1 MKDVNVHSYNMSGG
15 SKKVYNLLVVNDLW
29 FQHPLLEERQ
39 QNLRVFTVEIYR
51 REEIQNKKMPE
62 KYFVKVM
69 KEIESLIKYDIEIVL
84 FCDHISS
91 FIQSS
96 LSSSKALKMED

>member
-1 MKDVNVHSYNMSGG
+1 
-15 SKKVYNLLVVNDLW
+15 
-29 FQHPLLEERQ
+29 
-39 QNLRVFTVEIYR
+39 
-51 REEIQNKKMPE
+51 MPE

-69 KEIESLIKYDIEIVL
+69 KEIESMIKYDIEIVL

-96 LSSSKALKMED
+96 LSSSKALKMEDWNKGYISLYSRTLSQLEGEITLKKVTSCWIHFSDFD

>member
-1 MKDVNVHSYNMSGG
+1 
-15 SKKVYNLLVVNDLW
+15 
-29 FQHPLLEERQ
+29 
-39 QNLRVFTVEIYR
+39 
-51 REEIQNKKMPE
+51 MPE

-96 LSSSKALKMED
+96 LSSSKALKMEDWNKGYPESFTFRCTHEHYHN

>member
-1 MKDVNVHSYNMSGG
+1 
-15 SKKVYNLLVVNDLW
+15 
-29 FQHPLLEERQ
+29 
-39 QNLRVFTVEIYR
+39 
-51 REEIQNKKMPE
+51 MPE

-84 FCDHISS
+84 FFDHISS

>member
-1 MKDVNVHSYNMSGG
+1 
-15 SKKVYNLLVVNDLW
+15 
-29 FQHPLLEERQ
+29 
-39 QNLRVFTVEIYR
+39 
-51 REEIQNKKMPE
+51 MPE

-96 LSSSKALKMED
+96 LSSSKALKMEDWNKSYLESFTFRCLTNIITIRGRDYFGNDNVMLNSL